1 MGQTVTNPKEKKKRK
16 SLLFC
21 QASEASLVVDFKD
34 WQLPLGRRFRSLK
47 LWMVM
52 RLYGAEGI
60 RAYLRNHIQLA
71 KEFEE
76 LVRADER
83 YEVRRPPAVQQG
95 SQSAPNH
102 PNQLPISSQ
111 LAPNQLPISFQSAP
125 NQLPISSELADY

>member
-1 MGQTVTNPKEKKKRK
+1 
-16 SLLFC
+16 
-21 QASEASLVVDFKD
+21 VVDFKD

-60 RAYLRNHIQLA
+60 RTYLRNHIQLA

-83 YEVRRPPAVQQG
+83 YEVRRPPAAQKG
-95 SQSAPNH
+95 SQF
-102 PNQLPISSQ
+102 
-111 LAPNQLPISFQSAP
+111 APNQLPTGSQFAP
-125 NQLPISSELADY
+125 I